1 MHGRRMRG
9 QVTGKPPIL
18 PAVFLFLRTAKFP
31 HMETNLK
38 MKVRASLL
46 GASLCILAVALP
58 ASSEMARQAAAP
70 QSQSQAPTST
80 QTTTLPA
87 QQPPQGSAPLR
98 VMVGKSLLINTTERI
113 IRISVTDGAI
123 ASVQV
128 ITPTQILVHGK
139 SPGEVSLLI
148 WDELERSRSFDLR
161 VDVDV
166 SACADEEH
174 RVFPDEQI
182 TVTPSRS
189 AVVLSGHVSTED
201 VAKRAGELAS
211 AYSPKVVNVLTFGPV
226 GAQEVLLQVKFAEV
240 DRTALTQLGVNFV
253 STGAGN
259 TLGTV
264 TTGQYGGFGS
274 QTLGQPPTTTITNGV
289 TTTTSTA
296 TQSISNVL
304 NLFLFR
310 SDINFGA
317 VIEALETKNLLQILA
332 EPNLIAVN
340 GKEASFL
347 AGGQFPFPI
356 VQPGQGFTAV
366 TISFK
371 EFGVRLQ
378 FTPVIMPNGNI
389 HLVVAP
395 EVSTLDFANA
405 LTISG
410 FTVPALSTRKAETEF
425 ELRDGQSFVIAGLMD
440 NRLTEIANK
449 IPGLGDIPILGNLFK
464 SKNAQKS
471 KTELM
476 VLCTVHRIS
485 PNNQAPAGPNDPQPF
500 LDKEKFDGKKP
511 AGGSK

>member
-1 MHGRRMRG
+1 
-9 QVTGKPPIL
+9 
-18 PAVFLFLRTAKFP
+18 
-31 HMETNLK
+31 

-46 GASLCILAVALP
+46 GASLCVLAVALP

-70 QSQSQAPTST
+70 QSQGQAPSGT

-87 QQPPQGSAPLR
+87 QQQAQGSAPLR
-98 VMVGKSLLINTTERI
+98 VMVGKSLLINTTERLR
-113 IRISVTDGAI
+113 RITISDGAI
-123 ASVQV
+123 ATALV
-128 ITPTQILVHGK
+128 ITPTQILIHGK
-139 SPGEVSLLI
+139 APGEVSLLI

-182 TVTPSRS
+182 TVTPSRG
-189 AVVLSGHVSTED
+189 AIVLSGHVSTED
-201 VAKRAGELAS
+201 VFKRAGELAS

-240 DRTALTQLGVNFV
+240 DRSALTQMGINFV
-253 STGAGN
+253 STGGAN
-259 TLGTV
+259 TIGSL
-264 TTGQYGGFGS
+264 TTGQYGGFGT
-274 QTLGQPPTTTITNGV
+274 QTLTPGGQSSATATPSTTTIN
-289 TTTTSTA
+289 
-296 TQSISNVL
+296 NVL

-310 SDINFGA
+310 PDINFGA
-317 VIEALETKNLLQILA
+317 VIEALQTKNLLQILA

-389 HLVVAP
+389 HLKVAP
-395 EVSTLDFANA
+395 EVSTLDYADA

-425 ELRDGQSFVIAGLMD
+425 ELQDGQSFVIAGLMD
-440 NRLTEIANK
+440 NRVTDIWNK
-449 IPGLGDIPILGNLFK
+449 IPGLGDIPILGNFFRSK
-464 SKNAQKS
+464 SLQKS
-471 KTELM
+471 NSELM

-485 PNNQAPAGPNDPQPF
+485 PSTEQPTLPRNPQPF
-500 LDKEKFDGKKP
+500 IDNNKFDK
-511 AGGSK
+511 SK